1 MGVAQRETVL
11 SNREDPENDL
21 DIKSKPSPRR
31 IRQCKPLVDLT
42 NDAPSRTNT
51 EFKPRGVAARAIKL
65 SFPFRSKGVHSTKT
79 LALAATRRT
88 IIRDRISCIP
98 ILAFPNPIACDPS
111 QLILLTNSASARI
124 YDISQP
130 QPQYV
135 RVSARDNI
143 SSRPVRVQLAV
154 HP

>member
-1 MGVAQRETVL
+1 MIASSPKPHEIFFNSAENHQTLNAKESASELQRGRSPNSTPVQE
-11 SNREDPENDL
+11 SNIN
-21 DIKSKPSPRR
+21 K
-31 IRQCKPLVDLT
+31 
-42 NDAPSRTNT
+42 
-51 EFKPRGVAARAIKL
+51 EFKPRGVAALAIKL

-130 QPQYV
+130 QPQSV